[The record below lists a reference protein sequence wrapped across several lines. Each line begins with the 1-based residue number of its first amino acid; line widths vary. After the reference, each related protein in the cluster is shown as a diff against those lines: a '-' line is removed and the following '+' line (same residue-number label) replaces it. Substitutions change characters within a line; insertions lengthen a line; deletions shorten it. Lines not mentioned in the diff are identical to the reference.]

1 MYFNRFAL
9 AAASMATVALVNADL
24 ELDRDDYPAQCQ
36 NVCDPVAR
44 LGQLC
49 NFDDNDRLDDR
60 TEDQLEAQ
68 CFCTNNSFNV
78 AQVAAQCAA
87 CMHNANRDTDDNEGE
102 SILAAKSIHLNAILN
117 QKDINDIMF
126 TCGFSSTSYDANA
139 VSTATGISVQATAL
153 TASSQLTTSLTG
165 ATPTNTN
172 SQSTPTGSSNNNNGN
187 GNNDD
192 NSNNNN
198 NNGNS
203 NSDSQSTNEPSAA
216 NAIAPGF
223 GTSALGISAYV
234 AAAAVAG
241 AMLLQ

>member
-60 TEDQLEAQ
+60 IEDQLEAQ

-87 CMHNANRDTDDNEGE
+87 CMHNANRDTDDNE
-102 SILAAKSIHLNAILN
+102 
-117 QKDINDIMF
+117 DINDIMF

-139 VSTATGISVQATAL
+139 ISTATGISVQATAL

-172 SQSTPTGSSNNNNGN
+172 SQSTPTGSSNNNNNNGN

-203 NSDSQSTNEPSAA
+203 NSNSQSTNEPSAA

>member
-9 AAASMATVALVNADL
+9 AAASMATFALVNADL
-24 ELDRDDYPAQCQ
+24 ELDRDDYPTQCQ
-36 NVCDPVAR
+36 NVCDPIAR

-49 NFDDNDRLDDR
+49 TFDDDDRIDDR

-87 CMHNANRDTDDNEGE
+87 CMQEANRDRDDNE
-102 SILAAKSIHLNAILN
+102 
-117 QKDINDIMF
+117 DINDIMF
-126 TCGFSSTSYDANA
+126 TCGFASTSYDANA
-139 VSTATGISVQATAL
+139 ISTATGISVQATAL
-153 TASSQLTTSLTG
+153 TASSQLTTSLTAG
-165 ATPTNTN
+165 ATPTISNTQTTN
-172 SQSTPTGSSNNNNGN
+172 TGTSNND
-187 GNNDD
+187 NNDD
-192 NSNNNN
+192 NNDDNSNSNNNN

-203 NSDSQSTNEPSAA
+203 NSDSQNTDEPSAA
-216 NAIAPGF
+216 NAVTPGF
-223 GTSALGISAYV
+223 GVSALGISAYV

>member
-1 MYFNRFAL
+1 MYFNRFAI

-87 CMHNANRDTDDNEGE
+87 CMHNANRDTDDNE
-102 SILAAKSIHLNAILN
+102 
-117 QKDINDIMF
+117 DINDIMF

-139 VSTATGISVQATAL
+139 ISTATGISVQATAL
-153 TASSQLTTSLTG
+153 TASSQLTTSLTAG

-172 SQSTPTGSSNNNNGN
+172 SQSTPTGSSNNNNN